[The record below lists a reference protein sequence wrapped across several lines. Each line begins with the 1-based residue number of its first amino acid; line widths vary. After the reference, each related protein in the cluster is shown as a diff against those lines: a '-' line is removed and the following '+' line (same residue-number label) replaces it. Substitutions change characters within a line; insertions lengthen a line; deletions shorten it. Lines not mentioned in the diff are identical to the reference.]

1 MAVLLP
7 LRKSVWQV
15 IGAHA
20 WEAIS
25 GAYVILSGLGCC
37 ASPGWQAL
45 TGKGEIGRARAH
57 EKGHARR
64 GKFRLRH
71 NDMYGNLCCDHLILL
86 FLLKRLQYKGLQDK
100 LQELQS

>member
-20 WEAIS
+20 WEAKS

-45 TGKGEIGRARAH
+45 TRKGEIGRARAH
-57 EKGHARR
+57 EKGTR
-64 GKFRLRH
+64 GGG
-71 NDMYGNLCCDHLILL
+71 NSGYGTTTCTATFVVIT
-86 FLLKRLQYKGLQDK
+86 
-100 LQELQS
+100 